1 MSTWGASKKRS
12 MSANK
17 KSASKK
23 AAPTSAGAPSKGSS
37 ARSSANKGSSKAA
50 GTVRDLTPPEG
61 SRPQGSS
68 SRRGQATAELRGAV
82 GGREH
87 EFIGLG
93 LIGLALMLGLAV
105 YLDLAG
111 PLGRGI
117 ETLSSWLFG
126 LGRYAV
132 PVVLVAGGVS
142 MLRRGRSARPVQLVV
157 GWSLMSL
164 SVLGLLQ
171 VARGPEELGGAA
183 DEVSEAGG
191 WIGAMVGAPLEALLA
206 TAGAAVLL
214 VVVFTGGALVV
225 TRTSIKTF
233 AQQTGGFLAAVGA
246 PLGRAAKSGLSNI
259 STLSSDREAEAAAR
273 SGLDGDV
280 GVAGEASSLSPG
292 LYDFAAEGDDLAA
305 GPPATKSRRAK
316 KPTFDTGSQPSRALV
331 GDGAQVGEWVLPPMS
346 FLDRPGEQAI
356 DRKAVEA
363 RGKMLHESLASHGV
377 ETTLLGMTV
386 GPTVTRYELELGPGV
401 KVARVTS
408 LQKDIAYAMAAV
420 DVRILA
426 PIPGRSAIGVEVPNH
441 QRQLVAL
448 GDLLTSPE
456 SAKATNPLD
465 VAIGKDIA
473 GKAVFLDLAATPHML
488 IAGATGA
495 GKSSGINCIITS
507 LLMRTTPD
515 DVRLIL
521 IDPKQVEMGQYARLP
536 HLLTQPVTNPKKAA
550 NALGWAVKE
559 MERRYDVL
567 SELGYRDI
575 TGYNKAFAKG
585 QIQPPLGSEIEYE
598 HMPYIVV
605 VVDEL
610 NDLMM
615 VAARDVEESI
625 TRIAQKARAVGIHLI
640 VATQRPSVNVI
651 TGVIKANIP
660 ARMAFAVSSLTDSRV
675 ILDQPGAEKLVGKG
689 DMLLLP
695 GNSSVANRIQGSFVS
710 EDEVRQ
716 VVAHWRAQ
724 SPEPIYSDDVE
735 SGGEGGDAGD
745 GGSGQPALV
754 PPRGGP
760 GGGTPSGAAG
770 SMASF
775 DLDVTSDANAFSAGD
790 DDEDTAMMRQAME
803 LIVRSQLGSTS
814 MLQRKL
820 KVGFARAGRIMDL
833 LEQRGV
839 VGPSEGSK
847 ARAVLMTVEEFELL
861 QQNGQV

>member
-1 MSTWGASKKRS
+1 MPPNDPAAARASAQAKKGADGATS
-12 MSANK
+12 
-17 KSASKK
+17 SKK
-23 AAPTSAGAPSKGSS
+23 ASGA
-37 ARSSANKGSSKAA
+37 
-50 GTVRDLTPPEG
+50 VRDATPPELT
-61 SRPQGSS
+61 
-68 SRRGQATAELRGAV
+68 RRGRAEAELRDAV
-82 GGREH
+82 DGREH
-87 EFIGLG
+87 EFVGLG
-93 LIGLALMLGLAV
+93 LIGIGVLLGLAV
-105 YLDLAG
+105 YFNLAG
-111 PLGRGI
+111 PLGSGV
-117 ETLSSWLFG
+117 ETLCGWLFG
-126 LGRYAV
+126 LGRYV
-132 PVVLVAGGVS
+132 LPIVLVGAGIAL
-142 MLRRGRSARPVQLVV
+142 LRKGQTSSVFQLCL
-157 GWSLMSL
+157 GWSM
-164 SVLGLLQ
+164 VTVAALGLLHI
-171 VARGPEELGGAA
+171 ARGPDELADAA
-183 DEVSEAGG
+183 DEVIDAGG
-191 WIGAMVGAPLEALLA
+191 WIGAAIGAPLEALLA
-206 TAGAAVLL
+206 TVGAAVLL
-214 VVVFTGGALVV
+214 VAIVILGAMIV
-225 TRTSIKTF
+225 TRTSLRTL

-259 STLSSDREAEAAAR
+259 STLNSDRTPGE
-273 SGLDGDV
+273 SGLDRPVLYDDAAPDGPA
-280 GVAGEASSLSPG
+280 GGSVAGEVSPLAAPG
-292 LYDFAAEGDDLAA
+292 GSALYDFAAEGDDISAPSKRRRSAKPKVSTGSASGAASADGVAA
-305 GPPATKSRRAK
+305 GN
-316 KPTFDTGSQPSRALV
+316 
-331 GDGAQVGEWVLPPMS
+331 WVLPPMT
-346 FLDRPGEQAI
+346 FLDRPGAQAI
-356 DRKAVEA
+356 DLKAVEQ
-363 RGKMLHESLASHGV
+363 RGVQLHESLASHNV
-377 ETTLLGMTV
+377 DTTLVGMTV

-408 LQKDIAYAMAAV
+408 LQKDIAYAMAAT

-456 SAKATNPLD
+456 AAAAGNPLE
-465 VAIGKDIA
+465 VAVGKDIA
-473 GKAVFLDLAATPHML
+473 GKAVFLDLAATPHLL

-515 DVRLIL
+515 NVRLIL
-521 IDPKQVEMGQYARLP
+521 IDPKQVEMGQYQRLP

-575 TGYNKAFAKG
+575 TGYNKAFAAG
-585 QIQPPLGSEIEYE
+585 QIQPQLGTDVEYE

-710 EDEVRQ
+710 EDEVRR
-716 VVAHWRAQ
+716 VVAHWRDQA
-724 SPEPIYSDDVE
+724 PEPVYSGEVE
-735 SGGEGGDAGD
+735 ADGDERPGDAGS
-745 GGSGQPALV
+745 GGQSTLV
-754 PPRGGP
+754 PPRPGGAP
-760 GGGTPSGAAG
+760 GGGASSGGVPGGAVG
-770 SMASF
+770 SMAGF
-775 DLDVTSDANAFSAGD
+775 DDLDVTSDANAFSAGE

-803 LIVRSQLGSTS
+803 LVVRSQLGSTS

-861 QQNGQV
+861 QQNGQL

>member
-1 MSTWGASKKRS
+1 M
-12 MSANK
+12 
-17 KSASKK
+17 
-23 AAPTSAGAPSKGSS
+23 
-37 ARSSANKGSSKAA
+37 
-50 GTVRDLTPPEG
+50 
-61 SRPQGSS
+61 
-68 SRRGQATAELRGAV
+68 
-82 GGREH
+82 
-87 EFIGLG
+87 
-93 LIGLALMLGLAV
+93 
-105 YLDLAG
+105 
-111 PLGRGI
+111 
-117 ETLSSWLFG
+117 
-126 LGRYAV
+126 
-132 PVVLVAGGVS
+132 
-142 MLRRGRSARPVQLVV
+142 
-157 GWSLMSL
+157 
-164 SVLGLLQ
+164 
-171 VARGPEELGGAA
+171 
-183 DEVSEAGG
+183 
-191 WIGAMVGAPLEALLA
+191 
-206 TAGAAVLL
+206 
-214 VVVFTGGALVV
+214 
-225 TRTSIKTF
+225 
-233 AQQTGGFLAAVGA
+233 
-246 PLGRAAKSGLSNI
+246 
-259 STLSSDREAEAAAR
+259 
-273 SGLDGDV
+273 
-280 GVAGEASSLSPG
+280 
-292 LYDFAAEGDDLAA
+292 
-305 GPPATKSRRAK
+305 
-316 KPTFDTGSQPSRALV
+316 
-331 GDGAQVGEWVLPPMS
+331 
-346 FLDRPGEQAI
+346 
-356 DRKAVEA
+356 
-363 RGKMLHESLASHGV
+363 
-377 ETTLLGMTV
+377 
-386 GPTVTRYELELGPGV
+386 
-401 KVARVTS
+401 
-408 LQKDIAYAMAAV
+408 
-420 DVRILA
+420 
-426 PIPGRSAIGVEVPNH
+426 PNH

-448 GDLLTSPE
+448 GDLLTSAE
-456 SAKATNPLD
+456 AAKADNPLD

-585 QIQPPLGSEIEYE
+585 QIQPPLGTEIEYE

-724 SPEPIYSDDVE
+724 SPEPIYSNDVE
-735 SGGEGGDAGD
+735 SGGEGGDAVPAAGS
-745 GGSGQPALV
+745 SGQSSLV
-754 PPRGGP
+754 PPRP
-760 GGGTPSGAAG
+760 DASAGAGAPTAG
-770 SMASF
+770 SMAGLD

-790 DDEDTAMMRQAME
+790 EDEDTAMMRQAME
-803 LIVRSQLGSTS
+803 LVVRSQLGSTS

-847 ARAVLMTVEEFELL
+847 ARSVLMTVEEFELL

>member
-1 MSTWGASKKRS
+1 ML
-12 MSANK
+12 
-17 KSASKK
+17 
-23 AAPTSAGAPSKGSS
+23 
-37 ARSSANKGSSKAA
+37 
-50 GTVRDLTPPEG
+50 LT
-61 SRPQGSS
+61 
-68 SRRGQATAELRGAV
+68 
-82 GGREH
+82 
-87 EFIGLG
+87 
-93 LIGLALMLGLAV
+93 LA
-105 YLDLAG
+105 YLNLAG

-117 ETLSSWLFG
+117 ETLTGWSFG

-132 PVVLVAGGVS
+132 PVMLVAVGIS
-142 MLRRGRSARPVQLVV
+142 FLRTGRSASLFQLIV
-157 GWSLMSL
+157 GWSSMSL
-164 SVLGLLQ
+164 SVLGLMQ
-171 VARGPEELGGAA
+171 VARGTDRLGEAA
-183 DEVSEAGG
+183 DGIADAGG
-191 WIGAMVGAPLEALLA
+191 WIGALVGTPLEALLGP
-206 TAGAAVLL
+206 AGAAVLL
-214 VVVFTGGALVV
+214 IAAFTAGALLV
-225 TRTSIKTF
+225 TRTSITTF
-233 AQQTGGFLAAVGA
+233 AQQTGGLLAAIGA
-246 PLGRAAKSGLSNI
+246 PLGRAAKSGISNI
-259 STLSSDREAEAAAR
+259 STLNSDRQADAAAGAG
-273 SGLDGDV
+273 SPDSI
-280 GVAGEASSLSPG
+280 GVAGEASSSTPG
-292 LYDFAAEGDDLAA
+292 LYDFAAEGDDLGGAA
-305 GPPATKSRRAK
+305 ASTAARRTK
-316 KPTFDTGSQPSRALV
+316 KPKFDTGSQPSPAVV
-331 GDGAQVGEWVLPPMS
+331 GDGATVGEWVLPPMS
-346 FLDRPGEQAI
+346 FLDRPGEQKI

-363 RGKMLHESLASHGV
+363 RGRMLHESLASHGV
-377 ETTLLGMTV
+377 ETTLVGMTV

-408 LQKDIAYAMAAV
+408 LHKDIAYAMAAV

-448 GDLLTSPE
+448 GDLLASPE
-456 SAKATNPLD
+456 AAKADNPLD

-575 TGYNKAFAKG
+575 GGYNTAFAKG
-585 QIQPPLGSEIEYE
+585 QIQPSLGSEIEYE
-598 HMPYIVV
+598 HLPYIVV

-710 EDEVRQ
+710 EEEVRQ
-716 VVAHWRAQ
+716 VVAHWRGQ
-724 SPEPIYSDDVE
+724 SPAPIYSNDVE
-735 SGGEGGDAGD
+735 SGGEGGDSDRGPG
-745 GGSGQPALV
+745 GGSAGQSSLV
-754 PPRGGP
+754 PPRPAGPSGSGSSSP
-760 GGGTPSGAAG
+760 GG
-770 SMASF
+770 MASM
-775 DLDVTSDANAFSAGD
+775 DDIDVTSDANAFSAGD

-833 LEQRGV
+833 LETRGV

-847 ARAVLMTVEEFELL
+847 ARSVLMTVEEFELL
-861 QQNGQV
+861 QQQGRV